1 MDAEI
6 ARWLV
11 SPEAAD
17 ALARAGD
24 EADPGSPAAGQRLRR
39 DLPPDRAAAVVNQ
52 AVLRRRAS
60 AKLGALAAQ
69 LFLTSDGLEQAT
81 RSAVAAWRAARFA
94 AAGARTVLDL
104 GCGIGADAL
113 AFAAAG
119 LEVVAVEADEATAVL
134 ASANLGREVRVGN
147 AVTLLGDL
155 DPDAAVFCDP
165 ARRTSVG
172 RSWRVDDLSPPWA
185 FVAELLRSRT
195 ACIKLGP
202 GAPHALIPRDV
213 AATWV
218 SERGDLVELS
228 LWSAAWTP
236 AREAVV
242 LPAGAVL
249 GETASPGD
257 TDRARPGVGDVLYE
271 PDPAV
276 IRAGLVDR
284 LAGDLDAH
292 RLQPGIAYLLA
303 RDVRPTP
310 FATAFEVLDVMDAGE
325 RTLRAWVRRER
336 IGTLE
341 IKKRGLDVDPAAL
354 RRRLKPAGRA
364 SATVVLAPTLDGARA
379 LVVRR
384 FT

>member
-1 MDAEI
+1 VDAEI

-17 ALARAGD
+17 ALARAGR
-24 EADPGSPAAGQRLRR
+24 EADPGSLAAAQRLRR
-39 DLPPDRAAAVVNQ
+39 DLPPDHAAAVVNQ
-52 AVLRRRAS
+52 VVLRRRAV
-60 AKLGALAAQ
+60 AKLGAQAAQ
-69 LFLTSDGLEQAT
+69 LYLTSDGLEQAT
-81 RSAVAAWRAARFA
+81 RPAVAAWRAARFA
-94 AAGARTVLDL
+94 AAGVRTVLDL

-119 LEVVAVEADEATAVL
+119 LEVIAVESDEATAVL
-134 ASANLGREVRVGN
+134 ASANLGREVLVGD
-147 AVTLLGDL
+147 AVTMLDDL

-165 ARRTSVG
+165 ARRTSAG
-172 RSWRVDDLSPPWA
+172 RSWRVDDLSPPWG
-185 FVAELLRSRT
+185 FVAELLQRRT

-228 LWSAAWTP
+228 LWSAGWPP

-249 GETASPGD
+249 GGAAAFSGGEPATP
-257 TDRARPGVGDVLYE
+257 RVGDVLYE

-284 LAGDLDAH
+284 LAGDLDAT
-292 RLQPGIAYLLA
+292 RLHPGIAYLLGP
-303 RDVRPTP
+303 RPQPTP
-310 FATAFEVLDVMDAGE
+310 FATAFTVLDVMDAGE

-341 IKKRGLDVDPAAL
+341 IKKRGIDIDPAAL
-354 RRRLKPAGRA
+354 RRRLKPAGPA
-364 SATVVLAPTLDGARA
+364 SATVVLTPTVDGARA
-379 LVVRR
+379 LVAQRL
-384 FT
+384 